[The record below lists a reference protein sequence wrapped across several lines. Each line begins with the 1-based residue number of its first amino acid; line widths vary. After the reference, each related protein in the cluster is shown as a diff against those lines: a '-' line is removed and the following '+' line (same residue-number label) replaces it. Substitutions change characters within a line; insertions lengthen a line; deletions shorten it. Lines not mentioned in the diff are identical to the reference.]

1 MDTMNRQQAE
11 LLNTLQEVLRGVVM
25 AAGALAPDR
34 TAEMSAILQAFADRP
49 GADPTA
55 ARMLRDLSEGPG
67 LVAAHR
73 NPRQ

>member
-1 MDTMNRQQAE
+1 MDMTKQRAE

-25 AAGALAPDR
+25 AAGALAPER

-55 ARMLRDLSEGPG
+55 ARMLRDLAEGPG
-67 LVAAHR
+67 MVAAHR
-73 NPRQ
+73 SPKQ

>member
-1 MDTMNRQQAE
+1 MDMNKQQAE

-34 TAEMSAILQAFADRP
+34 TAEMSAMLAAFADRP

-55 ARMLRDLSEGPG
+55 ARMLRDLAEGPG
-67 LVAAHR
+67 MVAAHR
-73 NPRQ
+73 NPKH